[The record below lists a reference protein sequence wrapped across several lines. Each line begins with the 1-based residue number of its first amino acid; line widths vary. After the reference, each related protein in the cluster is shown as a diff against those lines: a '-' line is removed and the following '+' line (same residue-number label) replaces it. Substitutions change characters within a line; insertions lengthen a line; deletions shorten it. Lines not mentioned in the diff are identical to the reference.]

1 MPEPFIS
8 PRMFPRRPPVV
19 LLATPA
25 CEPLEAMQ
33 EGLEESGYHVELIHD
48 GGSVP
53 QRAAQLQPDA
63 ILMATE
69 WPDASGLV
77 SGVSSGLD
85 WVRCIRHAS
94 STSHLPVL
102 LLLNDGS
109 ERSVASAYGAGATDH
124 LLMPARMSELLA
136 RLQVHSRAAQ
146 AAREQAHV
154 SRQAL
159 SALDAFGYAS
169 LTIRLQ
175 DSSLLWQTPLAQ
187 ELLWRYFGTRPPVVP
202 EPVLRWM
209 KKSLQGGAT
218 TTLPMGEPPRLHVDR
233 GDTRLSLRL
242 HGGLHAEGERP
253 EPETERREGW
263 LVVMA
268 EQSISVTQQSLSK
281 HFGLTAREAE
291 VLYWVTQGKTNRD
304 IGDILG
310 SSPATVKKH
319 TERLYAKLGVET
331 RTAAA
336 AMALGR
342 SGCGHAGAHLH

>member
-1 MPEPFIS
+1 MPEPYTS
-8 PRMFPRRPPVV
+8 PHITPVV
-19 LLATPA
+19 LLGTPA

-33 EGLEESGYHVELIHD
+33 EGLEEAGYHVELVHE
-48 GGSVP
+48 GGSIS

-63 ILMATE
+63 IVLAAE
-69 WPDASGLV
+69 WPDAG
-77 SGVSSGLD
+77 GVAGGLD
-85 WVRCIRHAS
+85 GVRSIRHS
-94 STSHLPVL
+94 SDTSHLPVL
-102 LLLNDGS
+102 LLLDDDS
-109 ERSVASAYGAGATDH
+109 EHGVASAYAAGATDH
-124 LLMPARMSELLA
+124 LLMPARMGALLA
-136 RLQVHSRAAQ
+136 RLQVYCRAAQ
-146 AAREQAHV
+146 AARVQAHV

-159 SALDAFGYAS
+159 SALDAFGHAS

-209 KKSLQGGAT
+209 RNSLHSGAPPT
-218 TTLPMGEPPRLHVDR
+218 WPTGEPPRLHVDR
-233 GDTRLSLRL
+233 GGSRLCLRL
-242 HGGLHAEGERP
+242 HGGLHEVGDRAGP
-253 EPETERREGW
+253 EPAQREGW

-268 EQSISVTQQSLSK
+268 EQSITVTQQSLSK
-281 HFGLTAREAE
+281 CFGLTAREAE
-291 VLYWVTQGKTNRD
+291 VLYWVAQGKTNRD

-319 TERLYAKLGVET
+319 TERLYVKLGVET

-342 SGCGHAGAHLH
+342 SGRGHAGAHLH

>member
-1 MPEPFIS
+1 MSKPHIRQPTPS
-8 PRMFPRRPPVV
+8 VV

-33 EGLEESGYHVELIHD
+33 EGLEESGYQVDLVHD
-48 GGSVP
+48 GGLVP
-53 QRAAQLQPDA
+53 QRAAQMQPDSIVLA
-63 ILMATE
+63 AE
-69 WPDASGLV
+69 WPAA
-77 SGVSSGLD
+77 SGLD
-85 WVRCIRHAS
+85 WVRWVRHS
-94 STSHLPVL
+94 SATKHLPVL

-109 ERSVASAYGAGATDH
+109 QASVASAYEAGASDH
-124 LLMPARMSELLA
+124 LLMPARMTDLLA
-136 RLQVHSRAAQ
+136 RLQVHCRAAR
-146 AAREQAHV
+146 AARAQEHV
-154 SRQAL
+154 NRQAL

-169 LTIRLQ
+169 LNIRLH
-175 DSSLLWQTPLAQ
+175 DANLLWHTPLAQ

-209 KKSLQGGAT
+209 KKNLQGGVTPAGR
-218 TTLPMGEPPRLHVDR
+218 LGELARMHVDR
-233 GDTRLSLRL
+233 GDCRLSLRL
-242 HGGLHAEGERP
+242 HGSMCEEGEP
-253 EPETERREGW
+253 AEPERHDGW

-268 EQSISVTQQSLSK
+268 EQSMAVTQQSLGQC
-281 HFGLTAREAE
+281 FGLTAREAE

-342 SGCGHAGAHLH
+342 GGRGHAASLLH